1 MSFGT
6 NIKSLREERNLTQE
20 QVAEALGVSFQA
32 VSSWER
38 DEYKPD
44 TDKLIRLAELL
55 DVSVSAIAEERH
67 KAFKTREAI
76 YNWEHMK
83 TYVKTTAKNFKL
95 RNALKAIDFAVEAHE
110 GQKRKRSSTPYI
122 YHPLNLACHALSM
135 DIIEDEIIA
144 ACMLHD
150 VVEDCGKTVEEL
162 PVNEET
168 KELVRLLTCAETT
181 DKNRDEILA
190 DYYAGIVSNPKAA
203 LVKCIDRCNNLTT
216 MSWGL
221 SRDRI
226 YRTIRETEEYYPKLL
241 KVIKATPEY
250 NNAAWLL
257 QYQIESMLDI
267 YKRLM

>member
-1 MSFGT
+1 MSIGQ
-6 NIKSLREERNLTQE
+6 NIKNLRTERSMTQE
-20 QVAEALGVSFQA
+20 QIAEALDISFQA

-44 TDKLIRLAELL
+44 TEKLIRLAEIL
-55 DVSVSAIAEERH
+55 DVSVSAIIEEKR
-67 KAFKTREAI
+67 KTFKTKDAI

-83 TYVKTTAKNFKL
+83 TYVKTTAKNFKM
-95 RNALKAIDFAVEAHE
+95 RNTLKAIDFAVTAHE
-110 GQKRKRSSTPYI
+110 GQKRKKSVIPYI

-144 ACMLHD
+144 ACLLHD
-150 VVEDCGKTVEEL
+150 VIEDCQKSANDL
-162 PVNEET
+162 PVNDET
-168 KELVRLLTCAETT
+168 KELVTLLSHPKAT
-181 DKNRDEILA
+181 DENRVRILN
-190 DYYAGIVSNPKAA
+190 DYYKEIVANPKAS
-203 LVKCIDRCNNLTT
+203 LIKCIDRCNNLTT

-221 SRDRI
+221 SRERI
-226 YRTIRETEEYYPKLL
+226 YRMIKETEEYYPSLL
-241 KVIKATPEY
+241 KSLKSTPEY

>member
-1 MSFGT
+1 MSIGT
-6 NIKSLREERNLTQE
+6 NIKALREERNLTQE
-20 QVAEALGVSFQA
+20 QVAEQLGVSFQA

-44 TDKLIRLAELL
+44 TDKLIRLAGVLN
-55 DVSVSAIAEERH
+55 VSVSAIVEER
-67 KAFKTREAI
+67 AGTFKLKDTI

-83 TYVKTTAKNFKL
+83 TYVKTTARNLKLKNT
-95 RNALKAIDFAVEAHE
+95 LKAVDYAEEAHK
-110 GQKRKRSSTPYI
+110 GQTRKRSDIPYI

-135 DIIEDEIIA
+135 GITDDAVIA

-150 VVEDCGKTVEEL
+150 VVEDCDRKLEDL
-162 PVNEET
+162 PVNDET
-168 KELVRLLTCAETT
+168 KELVRLLTHENTT
-181 DKNRDEILA
+181 DANRDSVMQAYFDAIA
-190 DYYAGIVSNPKAA
+190 QNPKAA

-226 YRTIRETEEYYPKLL
+226 FRQIYETEKYFPALL
-241 KVIKATPEY
+241 KVLKAETDF

-257 QYQIESMLDI
+257 KYQIESMLDI

>member
-1 MSFGT
+1 MSIGT
-6 NIKSLREERNLTQE
+6 NIKSLRESKKLTQE
-20 QVAEALGVSFQA
+20 QVAEALGISFQA

-55 DVSVSAIAEERH
+55 DVSVSSIVEER
-67 KAFKTREAI
+67 ASTFKLKDAI

-83 TYVKTTAKNFKL
+83 TYVKTTARTLKLKNT
-95 RNALKAIDFAVEAHE
+95 LKAVDYAVEAHK
-110 GQKRKRSSTPYI
+110 GQTRKRSNIPYI

-135 DIIEDEIIA
+135 GIAEDEIIA

-150 VVEDCGKTVEEL
+150 VVEDCGRTLEEL
-162 PVNEET
+162 PVNDET
-168 KELVRLLTCAETT
+168 REIVRLLSHEKTT
-181 DKNRDEILA
+181 PATRDKVMTA
-190 DYYAGIVSNPKAA
+190 YYKAIAQNPKAA

-216 MSWGL
+216 MAWGL

-226 YRTIRETEEYYPKLL
+226 YRMIKETEEYYPRLL
-241 KVIKATPEY
+241 KVVKAEAYY

-257 QYQIESMLDI
+257 QYHIESMLDI
-267 YKRLM
+267 YKRLL